1 MEKIGNANPYLVSSV
16 ASKISFGEK
25 SPINLVDVL
34 GRMGEAK

>member
-25 SPINLVDVL
+25 SPKNWVDVL